1 MLKKKRQWMVGWMF
15 KLLVQQSVKLGA
27 VTPGGKARLL
37 QLDLMCFSKLTFH
50 LSLSTLQLADLL
62 ALDSALM

>member
-1 MLKKKRQWMVGWMF
+1 MVGWMF
-15 KLLVQQSVKLGA
+15 KLLVQHSVKLGA
-27 VTPGGKARLL
+27 LTPGGKARLL

-62 ALDSALM
+62 A